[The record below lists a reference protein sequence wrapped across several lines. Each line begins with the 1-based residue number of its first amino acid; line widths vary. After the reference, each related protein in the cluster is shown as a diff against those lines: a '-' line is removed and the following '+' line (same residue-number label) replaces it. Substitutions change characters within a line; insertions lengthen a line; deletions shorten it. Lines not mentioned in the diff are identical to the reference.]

1 MNVLSLFD
9 GLSSGMIALDRAGV
23 KVQNYYASEIDKH
36 AIKVSKANY
45 PNIIQ
50 VGDVCKLSSD
60 DLPSIDLLI
69 GGSPCFRKG
78 TKIETE
84 QGYKSIEDVEVGD
97 LVLTHNNQ
105 FKKVLKIGGKFSN
118 EGLLLK
124 AQGVPPIETTKE
136 HPFYVRTWDRKGV
149 VSEPHWKA
157 ASKIT
162 KQDYIAVQL
171 NTKSENP
178 LGLTEDECL
187 VLGRYIADGHT
198 RKDYRGSEGRS
209 NDRHWQLIISVGK
222 NKVQEFTCK
231 YKLHHS
237 LYHHTTSVSRAVFS
251 SKRLVQI
258 AEEHCGIGA
267 HDKQFS
273 AMLMNLPIKL
283 LERVLEGYIDG
294 DGYSKDGFYK
304 ATTVSRA
311 LALSLSKVVSKVYNT
326 GTTVHFFLRPEKH
339 VIQGRIVNQS
349 STFTVSFKKE
359 KTGREKYKMLE
370 NTLWYPVK
378 SITQLDDI
386 SLVYNLE
393 VDCDNSYTAD
403 NAVVH
408 NCQSISTLGDGSGLD
423 GKSGLFYQ
431 YLRLKEEKNP
441 KYFFLENVVG
451 NKEAIKTISDL
462 VGVEPVLFNSNLV
475 SAQNRSRYY
484 WTNIPFTLPQDKGI
498 KLKDILDSN
507 PNETSLLSEARL
519 RWLLS
524 EKGQECLKKRYASLD
539 PEKASCLTAR
549 SDASWNCN
557 YITRGGKITKL
568 TCEEYEKLQ
577 TVPVGYTDHVSPSQ
591 RYKMLGNGWTI
602 DVIAHIFQGLHQST
616 EELEDQELEMVY

>member
-1 MNVLSLFD
+1 MIEETHNQGINVLSLFD
-9 GLSSGMIALDRAGV
+9 GMSCGRIALERAGFEV
-23 KVQNYYASEIDKH
+23 ENYFASEIDEAAIAVAKH
-36 AIKVSKANY
+36 NY
-45 PNIIQ
+45 PGTKH
-50 VGDVCKLSSD
+50 VGDVTLLTSSS
-60 DLPSIDLLI
+60 LPKIDLLI

-105 FKKVLKIGGKFSN
+105 FKKVLKIGGKLSN

-149 VSEPHWKA
+149 VSEPYWKA

-237 LYHHTTSVSRAVFS
+237 LYPHTTSVSRAVFS

-273 AMLMNLPIKL
+273 AMLMNLPVKL

-294 DGYSKDGFYK
+294 DGCSKDGFYK
-304 ATTVSRA
+304 ATTVSRT

-326 GTTVHFFLRPEKH
+326 GTTIHFFQRPEKY

-359 KTGREKYKMLE
+359 KTGREKYKMLG

-378 SITQLDDI
+378 SVTQLDDT

-408 NCQSISTLGDGSGLD
+408 NCQSISNLGDGTGLD
-423 GKSGLFYQ
+423 GKSGLFFH
-431 YLRLKEEKNP
+431 YLRLLKETQP
-441 KYFFLENVVG
+441 KYFLLENVVG
-451 NKEAIKTISDL
+451 NKKAIAQITDL
-462 VGVEPVLFNSNLV
+462 MQVEPVLFNSNLV
-475 SAQNRSRYY
+475 SAQNRKRLY
-484 WTNIPFTLPQDKGI
+484 WTNIKFDLPEDKNI
-498 KLKDILDSN
+498 YLKDVLDEQPSSSSIV
-507 PNETSLLSEARL
+507 TAGRL
-519 RWLLS
+519 KWLLS
-524 EKGQECLKKRYASLD
+524 DKGRATLQKKYAVLD
-539 PEKASCLTAR
+539 PEKANCLTAR

-557 YITRGGKITKL
+557 YVTRNGVITKL
-568 TCEEYEKLQ
+568 SCEEYEKLQ
-577 TVPVGYTDHVSPSQ
+577 TVPIGYTSIAKSSE
-591 RYKMLGNGWTI
+591 RYKMLGNGWTV
-602 DVIAHIFQGLHQST
+602 DVIAHILKHMEFN
-616 EELEDQELEMVY
+616 